1 MSGMKSAV
9 IVLVLAN
16 IAQTSSFSVS
26 RPNLHVRDVSMS
38 STKSSGD
45 FSGLVKKCSK
55 ILATSF
61 IALNLV
67 GNLDLSGARAEDAAA
82 APVAAAVAAVVA
94 SPINIDDI
102 PKVPLMTKKGT
113 DTQAYS
119 DIGRGFRML
128 RCV

>member
-1 MSGMKSAV
+1 MKSAV

-67 GNLDLSGARAEDAAA
+67 GNLDISGARAEDAAA

>member
-67 GNLDLSGARAEDAAA
+67 GNLDISGARAEDAAA
-82 APVAAAVAAVVA
+82 APVAAVAAVVA